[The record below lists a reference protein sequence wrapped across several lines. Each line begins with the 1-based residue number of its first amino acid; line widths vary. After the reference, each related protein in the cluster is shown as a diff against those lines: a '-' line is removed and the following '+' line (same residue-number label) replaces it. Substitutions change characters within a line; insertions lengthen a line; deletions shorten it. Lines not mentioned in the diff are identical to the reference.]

1 MTRELPSYIAA
12 AKPVPL
18 SKRAAWYCNIAP
30 AYAGI
35 ILKFVFWQDVPTGGG
50 PLGGTLVHGLGYA
63 LLALV
68 MAALLCHFL
77 CYLVPGLL
85 GMKTGLPLYI
95 VGASTYG
102 ARGGLFIPG
111 FLMGILQFGWVGV
124 NTYFSAALLVA
135 PFGYAPLSLPHRVV
149 SVIWATAGALVGFK
163 GIRYVVRVATYLP
176 IIPATILLI
185 LTVAT
190 FSGVGKF
197 DPQAAVTAGHAAG
210 NTAAGTLSVLG
221 VFAVLFTYSL
231 GFFATAGAAG
241 ADLAVNSR
249 NAKDVHRGG
258 LVGIAGSMIFG
269 GGLAL
274 LITAG
279 AHGLNLGSPTVM
291 RPTDLMTSIVG
302 AHATAV
308 FRYLLALTCFPG
320 VCFGAF
326 VAANCVRTTL
336 PKVHPALSMGVGS
349 AVSILL
355 SVTGC
360 AGQVM
365 SVFSVV
371 GASFGPICGA
381 MAADYLLAGRRWA
394 GPRQGFNPAGWI
406 SWVIG
411 FGIGISDVLAE
422 FIPAMRSLKGTVPA
436 PPLAALIVS
445 FVLYFVL
452 AKLGLQS
459 RTLETPDSSTRNG

>member
-1 MTRELPSYIAA
+1 
-12 AKPVPL
+12 
-18 SKRAAWYCNIAP
+18 
-30 AYAGI
+30 
-35 ILKFVFWQDVPTGGG
+35 
-50 PLGGTLVHGLGYA
+50 
-63 LLALV
+63 
-68 MAALLCHFL
+68 
-77 CYLVPGLL
+77 
-85 GMKTGLPLYI
+85 
-95 VGASTYG
+95 
-102 ARGGLFIPG
+102 
-111 FLMGILQFGWVGV
+111 
-124 NTYFSAALLVA
+124 
-135 PFGYAPLSLPHRVV
+135 
-149 SVIWATAGALVGFK
+149 
-163 GIRYVVRVATYLP
+163 
-176 IIPATILLI
+176 
-185 LTVAT
+185 
-190 FSGVGKF
+190 
-197 DPQAAVTAGHAAG
+197 
-210 NTAAGTLSVLG
+210 
-221 VFAVLFTYSL
+221 
-231 GFFATAGAAG
+231 
-241 ADLAVNSR
+241 
-249 NAKDVHRGG
+249 
-258 LVGIAGSMIFG
+258 
-269 GGLAL
+269 
-274 LITAG
+274 
-279 AHGLNLGSPTVM
+279 
-291 RPTDLMTSIVG
+291 VG